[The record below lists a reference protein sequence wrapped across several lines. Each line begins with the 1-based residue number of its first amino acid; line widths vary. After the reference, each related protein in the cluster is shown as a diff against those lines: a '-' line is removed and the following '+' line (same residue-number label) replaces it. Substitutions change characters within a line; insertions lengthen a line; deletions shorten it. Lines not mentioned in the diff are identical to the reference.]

1 MAIPSQSG
9 DRTASN
15 PSAKPAGAGVM
26 PPAGAGSIGPHFTSQ
41 AFIGSLSGPGQLQ
54 QRIVLAGAALGV
66 LGSFLPFVTMNLPA
80 GMGSAGSYSF
90 LNTGLPGTIALLAA
104 VALGA
109 LAIMPAA
116 PSRLNVY
123 GWGLATLVLG
133 MLVYAVTASPFGPAG
148 QGAAMLESRGI
159 GFYLLLLGYVLLEYG
174 YIQRLPR

>member
-1 MAIPSQSG
+1 VAVSSESG

-15 PSAKPAGAGVM
+15 PSAKPAGSGGM
-26 PPAGAGSIGPHFTSQ
+26 PPAGAGSIGLHFTSQ
-41 AFIGSLSGPGQLQ
+41 TVIGALSGPGQVQ
-54 QRIVLAGAALGV
+54 QRIILVGAALGV
-66 LGSFLPFVTMNLPA
+66 LGSFLPFMTMNLPA
-80 GMGSAGSYSF
+80 GMGAMGSYSF
-90 LNTGLPGTIALLAA
+90 LSTGLPGTLALLVA

-116 PSRLNVY
+116 PSRFSVY

-133 MLVYAVTASPFGPAG
+133 MLVYALTTAPFGPAG

-159 GFYLLLLGYVLLEYG
+159 GAYLLLLGYVLLEYG

>member
-1 MAIPSQSG
+1 VAVSSESG
-9 DRTASN
+9 DRSASN
-15 PSAKPAGAGVM
+15 PSAKPAGAAGM
-26 PPAGAGSIGPHFTSQ
+26 SPAGAGSIGPHFTSQ

-54 QRIVLAGAALGV
+54 QRIILAGAALGV
-66 LGSFLPFVTMNLPA
+66 LGSFLPFATMNLPA
-80 GMGSAGSYSF
+80 GMGSMGSYSF
-90 LNTGLPGTIALLAA
+90 LNTGLPGTLALIVA

-109 LAIMPAA
+109 LAIMPGA
-116 PSRLNVY
+116 PSRLNLY

-133 MLVYAVTASPFGPAG
+133 MLVYAVTAVPLVPGG